1 MTFTIRWSRQAE
13 RFLGKL
19 PRQIAHRI
27 VAKVNTIRDD
37 PFRFLEHYEG
47 AAIFKLRIGNYRLL
61 MDVDLKTSTISVRLL
76 GHRRN
81 IYKDTL

>member
-1 MTFTIRWSRQAE
+1 LTFTVRWSRQAE

-27 VAKVNTIRDD
+27 VSKVNTIREE
-37 PFRFLEHYEG
+37 PFHFLEHYEG
-47 AAIFKLRIGNYRLL
+47 VGIFKLRVGRYRLL
-61 MDVDLKTSTISVRLL
+61 VDVDLKTSTISVQTL

-81 IYKDTL
+81 IYKGTV

>member
-1 MTFTIRWSRQAE
+1 MTFVVRWSRQAE

-19 PRQIAHRI
+19 PAEVSRRI
-27 VAKVNTIRDD
+27 VNKVNTITDD

-47 AAIFKLRIGNYRLL
+47 ADFYKLRMGSYRLVV
-61 MDVDLKTSTISVRLL
+61 DVDSTANVISIRVL

-81 IYKDTL
+81 VYQGQR